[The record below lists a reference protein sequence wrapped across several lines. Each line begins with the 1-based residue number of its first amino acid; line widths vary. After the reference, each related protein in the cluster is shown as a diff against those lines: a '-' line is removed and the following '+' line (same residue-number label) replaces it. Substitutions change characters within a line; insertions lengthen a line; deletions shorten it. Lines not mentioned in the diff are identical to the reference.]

1 MKKLCYLPLIL
12 LAFSCGEK
20 TADTTIESVIA
31 TGKADSIKAKRK
43 SILKQYD
50 ALGIALEQLDQALVR
65 LNPNTN
71 KIPVTIT
78 RVRDTV
84 FKHFTAIQGNV
95 KTKQNLVLFSE
106 YSGILNQVYAKEG
119 DTVKKGQLL
128 ARIDDGGMAQRLLQA
143 QAQAQLAETTFER
156 QKRLWDQK
164 IGSEMQYL
172 QAKTQAETARQN
184 VHQLQSQLTKT
195 QIHAPFN
202 GTIEQVFSNRG
213 EVVAPG
219 SRIMRVVNLK
229 NMYIQAEIPEN
240 YIKNI
245 TLGDRVSVHLPSIG
259 KTYEGVIRQ
268 VSNFINPSNRSFG
281 IQVSIPNRDGLV
293 KPNLIAKL
301 EITDYKN
308 PKALVIPQN
317 VIRKNA
323 SGREM
328 VYTLTNRKRNLGR
341 AEQVIITTGFTTD
354 SLTEVLSGL
363 QSGEILIAAG
373 AVDVNDG
380 DEVLIEN
387 TKGRER

>member
-1 MKKLCYLPLIL
+1 MKKLYYLPFIL
-12 LAFSCGEK
+12 LAFSCGK
-20 TADTTIESVIA
+20 KAVDTTTESVIA
-31 TGKADSIKAKRK
+31 TGKADLIKARRK
-43 SILKQYD
+43 SVLKQYES
-50 ALGIALEQLDQALVR
+50 LEAAIKQLDQALVR
-65 LNPNTN
+65 LNPNSN
-71 KIPVTIT
+71 KIPVTTT

-95 KTKQNLVLFSE
+95 ETKQNLILFSE
-106 YSGILNQVYAKEG
+106 YSGILNQVFSREG
-119 DTVKKGQLL
+119 DAVKKGQLL
-128 ARIDDGGMAQRLLQA
+128 ARIGDGGLAQRLLQA

-172 QAKTQAETARQN
+172 QAKTQAETARQS
-184 VHQLQSQLTKT
+184 VRQLQSQLAKT

-219 SRIMRVVNLK
+219 SRIMRIVNLK
-229 NMYIQAEIPEN
+229 NMYVQAEIPEN
-240 YIKNI
+240 HIENI
-245 TLGDRVSVHLPSIG
+245 ASGDRVSVHLPSIG

-268 VSNFINPSNRSFG
+268 VGNFINPDNRSFG
-281 IQVSIPNRDGLV
+281 IQVDIPNRDGLV

-328 VYTLTNRKRNLGR
+328 VYTLTNRKGNLGR
-341 AEQVIITTGFTTD
+341 AEQAIITTGLTTD

-373 AVDVNDG
+373 AVNVNDG
-380 DEVLIEN
+380 DEVLIRD
-387 TKGRER
+387 TKGYER